1 MSLLYEGVRR
11 CMELLY
17 GICGDYGAAIVLF
30 TVVVRLCM
38 LPLNQ
43 KQRQAV
49 KSGQNV
55 SGCLLSFLQFPIMLI
70 LYNGIRLAA
79 AVDVTTVLLPW
90 IPSLLVRDST
100 CILPVITVF
109 VQILPQ
115 LVPYIGWLKSLHPEK
130 MSIPMIIVMLFMNS
144 CFAFVIP
151 AGVELY
157 YMVSGLFTAAEQTI
171 GYIAELK
178 KLKAA

>member
-30 TVVVRLCM
+30 TVMVRLCM

-49 KSGQNV
+49 KSGQNA

-70 LYNGIRLAA
+70 P
-79 AVDVTTVLLPW
+79 T
-90 IPSLLVRDST
+90 LLVRDST
-100 CILPVITVF
+100 CILPVMTVF

-144 CFAFVIP
+144 CFAFVVP